1 MCLGFSG
8 LLSQNFDS
16 LVNVPKLLIRIK
28 HGLLRHS
35 HKGMLA
41 KAEKGSN
48 EHQRANRCELG
59 HYNISFLTVGAST
72 LLASFR
78 IGHQ

>member
-1 MCLGFSG
+1 S
-8 LLSQNFDS
+8 
-16 LVNVPKLLIRIK
+16 P
-28 HGLLRHS
+28 
-35 HKGMLA
+35 KGMLA

-48 EHQRANRCELG
+48 EYQRANRCELG

-72 LLASFR
+72 ILASFR